1 MFLQNDGSLRILWL
15 FLDCLCQSNSFKW
28 LFICNA
34 MLIVLKQGKRFLA
47 FKQTSHIVKENIF
60 VQIFGLNRIEG
71 FEVS

>member
-1 MFLQNDGSLRILWL
+1 MFRKMMGVSG
-15 FLDCLCQSNSFKW
+15 FCGFFSTVCGQSNSFEC

-34 MLIVLKQGKRFLA
+34 LLIVLKQGRRFLA
-47 FKQTSHIVKENIF
+47 FKPMSHIVKENIF